1 MNNDISKLKIKLFAD
16 GAELD
21 SMIQMASMPHI
32 AGLTTNPTLM
42 RKAGVSD
49 YQNFAKSVLKEI
61 TEKPVSFEVFSDEL
75 DEMERQANTIAAWGE
90 NVYIKIPITNTRG
103 HSTSKLIG
111 KLAKQGIKVNVT
123 AVFSDKQV
131 LQILEELR
139 EDVPSYVS
147 IFAGRIADTGI
158 DPVPIVKSALTR
170 LSSKTS
176 CEVIWASPRELLNVF
191 QANDVGCHIITAT
204 SDVLAKLNL
213 VGKDLEDYSLDTVK
227 MFYSDAQKS
236 GYLV

>member
-1 MNNDISKLKIKLFAD
+1 MNNEISKLKIKLFAD
-16 GAELD
+16 GAEID
-21 SMIQMASMPHI
+21 NMIEMASMPHI

-49 YQNFAKSVLKEI
+49 YQSFAKSVLKEI
-61 TEKPVSFEVFSDEL
+61 TQKPVSFEVFSDEL
-75 DEMERQANTIAAWGE
+75 DEMERQANTIASWGE
-90 NVYIKIPITNTRG
+90 NVYIKIPITNTLG

-123 AVFSDKQV
+123 AVFSDNQV
-131 LQILEELR
+131 LRISEELR

-158 DPVPIVKSALTR
+158 DPVPIVKRALSR

-191 QANDVGCHIITAT
+191 QANDAGCHIITAT

-213 VGKDLEDYSLDTVK
+213 VGKDLDDYSLDTVK